1 MKWDFA
7 IGIFE
12 KKEMVKVRPD
22 FEYPL
27 KGLSRFLLSV
37 GLCHPRIH
45 VKFYG
50 YPKKELRAGIK
61 QKFKK

>member
-1 MKWDFA
+1 
-7 IGIFE
+7 
-12 KKEMVKVRPD
+12 MVRVSPN

-37 GLCHPRIH
+37 GLCYPPIH
-45 VKFYG
+45 VNFYG
-50 YPKKELRAGIK
+50 KPKKELRAGIK